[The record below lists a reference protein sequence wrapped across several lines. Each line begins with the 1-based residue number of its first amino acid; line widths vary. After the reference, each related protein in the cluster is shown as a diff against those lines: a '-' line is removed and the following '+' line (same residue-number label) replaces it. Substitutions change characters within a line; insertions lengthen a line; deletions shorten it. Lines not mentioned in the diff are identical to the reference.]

1 MGLEFSAS
9 QLEDSI
15 AGRFARLAEEV
26 PTKLAFKHQE
36 TELSYAKLDAWSNQ
50 IANAILN
57 LPQQSGTVGVLI
69 TNPVFQVVAQLGV
82 LKAGKACIPVD
93 PKFPAVRQSYIFE
106 DAGAKIILSEIGLE
120 ERVAELTST
129 NASVLFVDTLDPT
142 TDSSYPD
149 LHIKPR
155 DLAYVLYTSGSTGTP
170 KGVMQNHRNLL
181 HVAMLYHRDF
191 GVSLSDRLT
200 SPTALTYTGTIWALL
215 AALMNRAAFICSD
228 FNSPHSFAA
237 ALEQEA
243 ITRLQLITTLLRQFI
258 QGVDTPLTLPGLRM
272 VYTGGEALQ
281 HEDVTAFARTF
292 PSHCQLLYN
301 FGSTEA
307 GIISHHPLDIDRFR
321 SARTSASTEAPELH
335 VGFPVANTNVSLL
348 DAQGEQVV
356 VGEVGEIVVES
367 DFLSPGYWR
376 DPELTAKHFRENL
389 SGQIG
394 RRFFSSDL
402 GASTEDGA
410 LILRGRRDHQIKVR
424 GYRINTEEIEV
435 ALRSI
440 SGVSHAAVVANLDA
454 SGKCRIAA
462 YVQLKQG
469 FTLSA
474 RKLREALRSKVP
486 VYMMPAIIMFL
497 DRLPVAEN
505 GKLNRRALP
514 DPGMSRPEVD
524 RPYIEPRTETEKY
537 LCHLFSRIM
546 QIDAIG
552 VRDNFLELGG
562 DSITAFR
569 FLGGVKSDFDIEI
582 PPSVLFEASDI
593 GTIAKRIGELPRR
606 SDPKQSGVAY

>member
-1 MGLEFSAS
+1 MELEFSKS
-9 QLEDSI
+9 QVEDSI
-15 AGRFARLAEEV
+15 GGRFKRLAEEV
-26 PTKLAFKHQE
+26 PTQLAFKYQE

-50 IANAILN
+50 IANEILN
-57 LPQQSGTVGVLI
+57 LPEQSATVGVLI

-93 PKFPAVRQSYIFE
+93 PKFPAVRQSFIFE
-106 DAGAKIILSEIGLE
+106 DAGAKIILSESALE
-120 ERVAELTST
+120 ERAAELTSKD
-129 NASVLFVDTLDPT
+129 NSGLVIDTLDSD
-142 TDSSYPD
+142 TDSSYPSLD
-149 LHIKPR
+149 INPR
-155 DLAYVLYTSGSTGTP
+155 DLSYVLYTSGSTGTP
-170 KGVMQNHRNLL
+170 KGVIQNHRNLL
-181 HVAMLYHRDF
+181 HVAMLYHQDF

-215 AALMNRAAFICSD
+215 AALMNRATFICSD

-237 ALEQEA
+237 ALEQEE

-258 QGVDTPLTLPGLRM
+258 QGVDTPLTLPSLRK

-281 HEDVTAFARTF
+281 REDVTAFTKTF
-292 PSHCQLLYN
+292 PPHCKLLYN

-307 GIISHHPLDIDRFR
+307 GIISHHPIDTNTFR
-321 SARTSASTEAPELH
+321 SEQTLSLPEAPELH
-335 VGFPVANTNVSLL
+335 VGYPVADTNVTLL
-348 DAQGEQVV
+348 DQEGEKVA

-376 DPELTAKHFRENL
+376 DPELTDKHFRENL
-389 SGQIG
+389 SGQNG
-394 RRFFSSDL
+394 RMFFSGDL
-402 GASTEDGA
+402 GAATADGA
-410 LILRGRRDHQIKVR
+410 LMLRGRRDYQIKIR
-424 GYRINTEEIEV
+424 GYRINTEEIEM

-440 SGVSHAAVVANLDA
+440 SGVAHAAVVANLDA
-454 SGKCRIAA
+454 LGKCRIAA

-469 FTLSA
+469 VSLSA

-486 VYMMPAIIMFL
+486 VYMTPAIIMFL
-497 DRLPVAEN
+497 DCLPVAEN

-537 LCHLFSRIM
+537 LCRLFSKIM

-552 VRDNFLELGG
+552 VGDNFLELGG

-569 FLGGVKSDFDIEI
+569 FLGGVKSDLDIEI

-593 GTIAKRIGELPRR
+593 GTIAKRIGELPQR
-606 SDPKQSGVAY
+606 SELKGSGVA